1 MRARDRRGER
11 SASCHSNGLN
21 SLKDLLLVGQII
33 AEAHRVL
40 ALKLQPPGYV
50 LGPMS
55 WELSRACYTSE
66 GLVPPHSS
74 RSCTDRS

>member
-74 RSCTDRS
+74 RACTDRF